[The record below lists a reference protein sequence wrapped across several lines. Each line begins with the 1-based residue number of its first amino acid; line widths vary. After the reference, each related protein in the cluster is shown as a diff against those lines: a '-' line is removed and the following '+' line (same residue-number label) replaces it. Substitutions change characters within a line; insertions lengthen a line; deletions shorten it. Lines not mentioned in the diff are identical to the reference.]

1 MLTTISYNG
10 ALVEQK
16 NNLSQR
22 IEADDLIN
30 SCLALFEVVAV
41 ALSGSILAQWFF
53 SVFGLGTQQILESTL
68 QLFVFM
74 VSEASLTLLLIVFF
88 LRLRGEHLSRL
99 GWIWEKAGREVLLG
113 VAIVPILFGC
123 TLSVANF
130 FRLMLP
136 QYATETNPILELVQS
151 HGDLVLFLIS
161 SVYVGGIKEEI
172 QRAFVLDRFERY
184 VGVILLKSWIG
195 IFQPT
200 AVADEKTSRRIGMLF
215 GLILWTLFFAL
226 GHAIQGIDN
235 AVGAGVLGLL
245 FGLLYIWRRNLAA
258 PIVSHALYD
267 IVTLITFRSFFS

>member
-1 MLTTISYNG
+1 MLTAISYNG
-10 ALVEQK
+10 APVEQMS
-16 NNLSQR
+16 NLSQR

-41 ALSGSILAQWFF
+41 ALSGSFLAQWLF
-53 SVFGLGTQQILESTL
+53 SAVGLDSQQILNSAV

-88 LRLRGEHLSRL
+88 LRLRGERLRIL

-123 TLSVANF
+123 TVSVISF
-130 FRLMLP
+130 FRLVLP
-136 QYATETNPILELVQS
+136 QYATETNPILGLLQDR
-151 HGDLVLFLIS
+151 GDLILFLIS

-184 VGVILLKSWIG
+184 IGVILLKSWIG
-195 IFQPT
+195 TFQPT
-200 AVADEKTSRRIGMLF
+200 AVANEKTGRRIGMLL
-215 GLILWTLFFAL
+215 GLILWSLFFAL

-235 AVGAGVLGLL
+235 AVGAGILGLL

-267 IVTLITFRSFFS
+267 IVTLVTFRSLFR

>member
-1 MLTTISYNG
+1 MLTTLSYNG
-10 ALVEQK
+10 ALVEQMS
-16 NNLSQR
+16 NLSQR

-41 ALSGSILAQWFF
+41 ALSGSFLVQWFF
-53 SVFGLGTQQILESTL
+53 SAADLGSQQILESTV

-88 LRLRGEHLSRL
+88 LRLRGERLRRL

-123 TLSVANF
+123 TLSVSNF
-130 FRLMLP
+130 FRLVLP
-136 QYATETNPILELVQS
+136 QYATETNPILGLLRDR
-151 HGDLVLFLIS
+151 GDLVLFLIS

-184 VGVILLKSWIG
+184 IGVILLKSWIG

-200 AVADEKTSRRIGMLF
+200 AVANEKTGRRIGMLF

-226 GHAIQGIDN
+226 GHVIQGIDN
-235 AVGAGVLGLL
+235 AVGAGILGLL

-267 IVTLITFRSFFS
+267 IVTLVTFRSLFS